1 MDVKKIFVIL
11 LGIGA
16 LSSIV
21 YALTDFRPGAD
32 IDLQNW
38 YGIKNILNITDSDGF
53 TVYGNVSLNNSL
65 NMLQKDVFNITN
77 VNTTNVYVS
86 GTITDGT
93 LSISS
98 GSITEAV
105 DVNCTNIH
113 ATNYNLVE
121 DDIPTLSSTWDNT
134 MDADRL
140 TGLDYLNNRITIL
153 LNNITG
159 GILGIN
165 VDLGGYDVYNATN
178 VNATNIHTTNLYAT
192 NLETN
197 LDGTG
202 YDIVAENINASN
214 FYDDGTNLNDKF
226 IDESGDTVS
235 ASSLFN
241 WALSNLI
248 NITDL
253 NATNVYQ
260 NGNKVLDTGTTFG
273 GEVSGTYNNII
284 IDDNALDDQYFDS
297 ESDLTAL
304 LDDNY
309 VDVSGDTMSGNLNMN
324 NYNITGANLIS
335 ATKLTGDVDKSDVEG
350 DVNTFIDVDG
360 DTAVANS
367 VFDWSDSNFTNINS
381 AWLDYIYMTN
391 PINDGNISDTLTLG
405 SGSSVD
411 KGALANTGTLGF
423 DWADGEIADTLT
435 LDSSSTIDGISA
447 TNLVDKS
454 ASETITG
461 SWTFDSAILGFNNTL
476 QSNGEGLVGYWA
488 FDENTGTNAYDSS
501 REGNDGTLY
510 DANATNADG
519 DTPPQWVSGKF
530 GNALEFDG
538 MDDYV
543 DCGNDESLN
552 FSGKNVQTIALWLYP
567 RVIPGD
573 VVSIA
578 KRNNYQ
584 IYINGSGYVYYD
596 SFGDAF
602 TSFHST
608 SALTPS
614 KWYHVVAVADGSN
627 AKIFIDGTENG
638 VQSIRGNFTDDGNN
652 LLIGGYSGYYF
663 NGTIDEVKIF
673 NRSLTAQEIR
683 AEYLLGL
690 ASHDASG
697 NYVKKAS
704 STTQVIKGNI
714 TFDSGSS
721 VTFNDWINLK
731 PRDSP
736 PASPSEGDLYVDTSH
751 ALCYY
756 NSTAWERINSVGT
769 CS

>member
-1 MDVKKIFVIL
+1 MW
-11 LGIGA
+11 A

-53 TVYGNVSLNNSL
+53 TVYGNMSLNDSL
-65 NMLQKDVFNITN
+65 NMLQRDVFNVTN
-77 VNTTNVYVS
+77 VNTTNV
-86 GTITDGT
+86 
-93 LSISS
+93 
-98 GSITEAV
+98 
-105 DVNCTNIH
+105 
-113 ATNYNLVE
+113 
-121 DDIPTLSSTWDNT
+121 
-134 MDADRL
+134 
-140 TGLDYLNNRITIL
+140 
-153 LNNITG
+153 
-159 GILGIN
+159 
-165 VDLGGYDVYNATN
+165 
-178 VNATNIHTTNLYAT
+178 HTTNLYAT

-226 IDESGDTVS
+226 IDEGGDTVS
-235 ASSLFN
+235 AGSLFN

-260 NGNKVLDTGTTFG
+260 NGNKVLDAGTSFG

-324 NYNITGANLIS
+324 DYNITGANLIS

-381 AWLDYIYMTN
+381 AWIDYIYMTN
-391 PINDGNISDTLTLG
+391 PINDGNISNSLTIDNTGSVDFTALTNYPAYCSAHYFVTGVNDTLQCSALADDDIPDALTLN
-405 SGSSVD
+405 SSSSVD

-423 DWADGEIADTLT
+423 DWTDDEVADTLT
-435 LDSSSTIDGISA
+435 LDSSSTVDGIAA

-488 FDENTGTNAYDSS
+488 FDENTGTTAYDSS

-510 DANATNADG
+510 DANSTNADG
-519 DTPPQWVSGKF
+519 NTPPQWVSGRF
-530 GNALEFDG
+530 GTALSFDG
-538 MDDYV
+538 VDDYV
-543 DCGNDESLN
+543 RVPDSASLDITDGITVSAWVKLNDAIDNDGIVCKKLNGASPNSESYSLQGSWTNDGYGELKGGYPGRALFQIRQQDGNWWVVGDNETTPTGQWIYLVGVADNSNDEIRFYRDADL
-552 FSGKNVQTIALWLYP
+552 KNTISVPNLQIQA
-567 RVIPGD
+567 
-573 VVSIA
+573 
-578 KRNNYQ
+578 NN
-584 IYINGSGYVYYD
+584 
-596 SFGDAF
+596 APL
-602 TSFHST
+602 H
-608 SALTPS
+608 
-614 KWYHVVAVADGSN
+614 
-627 AKIFIDGTENG
+627 
-638 VQSIRGNFTDDGNN
+638 
-652 LLIGGYSGYYF
+652 IGWDGYSSYF

-697 NYVKKAS
+697 NYVKKTGDTMSGNLNTDYYLNVTS
-704 STTQVIKGNI
+704 S
-714 TFDSGSS
+714 SYPACSS
-721 VTFNDWINLK
+721 
-731 PRDSP
+731 SY
-736 PASPSEGDLYVDTSH
+736 EGIIV
-751 ALCYY
+751 Y
-756 NSTAWERINSVGT
+756 NSSSKQFLGCNSTDWVVLG
-769 CS
+769 